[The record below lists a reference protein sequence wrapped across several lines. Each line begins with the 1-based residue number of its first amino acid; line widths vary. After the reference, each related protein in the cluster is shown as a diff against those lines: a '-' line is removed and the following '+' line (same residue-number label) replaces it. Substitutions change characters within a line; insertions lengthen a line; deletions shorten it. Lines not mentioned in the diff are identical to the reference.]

1 MAHPILI
8 RAAQVTD
15 LDAINAIYNYYV
27 LHSTCTYQTEPE
39 TTTGRRA
46 WFAQHGP
53 QYPVLVAQRAGAVV
67 GWGSLSAFHP
77 RSAYAHT
84 VENSV
89 YVQHDQ
95 HRQGLGSMLLAEL
108 ITQAQTLG
116 HHAIVAMIDA
126 QQPGSLALH
135 TRQGFIPAGHLVQ
148 VGHKFGRWLDV
159 IYMQRILS

>member
-1 MAHPILI
+1 MAIPILI

-15 LDAINAIYNYYV
+15 LDAINTIYNYYV

-39 TTTGRRA
+39 TRTGRSA

-53 QYPVLVAQRAGAVV
+53 RHPVLVAECAGAVV
-67 GWGSLSAFHP
+67 GWGSLSPFHP

-95 HRQGLGSMLLAEL
+95 HRQGIGSRLLGEL
-108 ITQAQTLG
+108 ITQARTLG
-116 HHAIVAMIDA
+116 HHAMVALIDA
-126 QQPGSLALH
+126 DQPGSLALH
-135 TRQGFIPAGHLVQ
+135 KRHGFTPAGHLVQ

-159 IYMQRILS
+159 IYMQQILS